1 METEYL
7 ICPVNEKYASCTE
20 EEKRE
25 KTEKTFE
32 EIKAYYEK
40 IEAVESDYIN
50 RINSV
55 LNTGAGAKEA
65 LAILGDTMGQMICY
79 YRYRFHLFEIL
90 CHIAKQEEEHG
101 EPVVFRNFHTIDEAY
116 EWIQQC
122 IFELRRVELGW
133 EEESYGEL
141 LNHLKNNEISNI
153 CLAQLIG
160 KCEIIRKLETADR
173 MAKYMY
179 KRGMEK
185 KAVSFLMCLDNI
197 LPYSEEKIMTFT
209 MTLLEINER
218 RLAYKE
224 ILKFK
229 EPNDEIREMQK
240 VLKGML

>member
-1 METEYL
+1 MVTEYF
-7 ICPVNEKYASCTE
+7 ICPVNEKYAYCTE
-20 EEKRE
+20 EEKRV

-32 EIKAYYEK
+32 VLKEYYEK

-90 CHIAKQEEEHG
+90 CHIAKQEEECG
-101 EPVVFRNFHTIDEAY
+101 ESVVFRNFHTMDEAY
-116 EWIQQC
+116 EWIQRR

-133 EEESYGEL
+133 EEDSYGKL
-141 LNHLKNNEISNI
+141 LNLLKNNEISYI

-179 KRGMEK
+179 KHGMGK
-185 KAVSFLMCLDNI
+185 KAVSFLMWLDDM

-209 MTLLEINER
+209 MTLLEMNER

-224 ILKFK
+224 ILKFR
-229 EPNDEIREMQK
+229 EPNEEIKEMQN